1 MLFPLQAYCCVVYT
15 SVPLQMLTRIFSP
28 NRECCSKRWEK
39 KKKKM
44 SLPGLLYDMK

>member
-1 MLFPLQAYCCVVYT
+1 MLFPLQVYCYVVYT
-15 SVPLQMLTRIFSP
+15 SVPLQMLTRIFLP
-28 NRECCSKRWEK
+28 NREYCSKRWE